1 MTDDTPLPFDLPSVR
16 RKKLSV
22 DFDGGNQSSDAGLLL
37 LRQAERKLG
46 VCRRLAEAMPDRRD
60 PDRVRHAMFEM
71 VMARV
76 SAIACGHED
85 AIDLDRLRHDPLM
98 KVAVGRCPDSGAALA
113 SQSTISRLEN
123 APSKTEAARLAAALV
138 DQFGTTVKPGKQE
151 ILDID
156 DTFCAAHG
164 GQQLAFWNAHHDERG
179 FASMHIYHVASGT
192 PVATILRPAR
202 TPKGTE
208 VRTVIKHVTKRLR
221 QHWPNTRMVWR
232 GDSHYG
238 RVEAMEWAED
248 DGADYIFGLPGN
260 TALDALVAETANN
273 LRFHHAKSS
282 QIKLRT
288 CASFMYQASSW
299 KRPRKVV
306 ARLECSL
313 QPDAADATSTGMRQE
328 VDIRYVV
335 TSLKGSAQHLYENVY
350 CQRGQMENLIK
361 LHKAQ
366 LASDRMSCHS
376 ATANQVRLA
385 LHTAAFWLMH
395 GVRAAIPKTD
405 PLARAEFAT
414 IRERLIKIGARVIEH
429 IARIRVQLPTSCPE
443 RALFRAVALGLM
455 PSGP

>member
-16 RKKLSV
+16 RKKLTV
-22 DFDGGNQSSDAGLLL
+22 DFAGGNQSSNGGVLL
-37 LRQAERKLG
+37 LREAERNHG
-46 VCRRLAEAMPDRRD
+46 VCLRLAEAMPDRRD
-60 PDRVRHAMFEM
+60 PDRIRHAMFEM
-71 VMARV
+71 VMSRV
-76 SAIACGHED
+76 LAIACGHED

-98 KVAVGRCPDSGAALA
+98 KLAVGRCPESGQPLA

-123 APSKTEAARLAAALV
+123 APSKTEAARLTAALLE
-138 DQFGTTVKPGKQE
+138 QFATTVTPGQLE

-179 FASMHIYHVASGT
+179 FASMHIYHVASGA
-192 PVATILRPAR
+192 PVVTILRPAR

-208 VRTVIKHVTKRLR
+208 VRTVIKHVTKRMR
-221 QHWPNTRMVWR
+221 RHWPKTRIVWR

-238 RVEAMEWAED
+238 RVEAMDWAD
-248 DGADYIFGLPGN
+248 DNDTDYTFGLAGN
-260 TALDALVAETANN
+260 AVLDALVAEIADN
-273 LRFHHAKSS
+273 LRFHHVMSRKA
-282 QIKLRT
+282 KLRT
-288 CASFMYQASSW
+288 FASFMYQATSW

-313 QPDAADATSTGMRQE
+313 QPVAGETGMRQE

-335 TSLKGSAQHLYENVY
+335 TSLEGSAQHLYENFY

-376 ATANQVRLA
+376 ATANQVRLV

-395 GVRAAIPKTD
+395 GVRAAIPKTN
-405 PLARAEFAT
+405 PLASCEFAT
-414 IRERLIKIGARVIEH
+414 LRERLIKIGARVIEH
-429 IARIRVQLPTSCPE
+429 IARIRVQLPTSCPDG
-443 RALFRAVALGLM
+443 ALFRAVALGLLL
-455 PSGP
+455 SGP